1 MKTKNLLR
9 VVAIFVITALSLSF
23 FSACEEKEEN
33 PLIGEWV
40 STTENY
46 AYGETIVFTSDG
58 KIEKW
63 AGLTYNPVD
72 SSYAPA
78 QYKVSNNTI
87 DITKGGQ
94 TLSFKYSINNSNLT
108 IYRLGY
114 SFTILAVEWQNVTFK
129 KVK

>member
-1 MKTKNLLR
+1 MKTPNLLR
-9 VVAIFVITALSLSF
+9 VVAIVVITALSLTF
-23 FSACEEKEEN
+23 FSACEDKEEN

-40 STTENY
+40 SITENY
-46 AYGETIVFTSDG
+46 AYGDTIVFTSDG

-72 SSYAPA
+72 SSYTPA
-78 QYKVSNNTI
+78 KYKVSNSTI

-94 TLSFKYSINNSNLT
+94 TLSFKYSINNSDLT

-114 SFTILAVEWQNVTFK
+114 AFTLLAIERQNITFK
-129 KVK
+129 RIK

>member
-58 KIEKW
+58 KIKN
-63 AGLTYNPVD
+63 GLD
-72 SSYAPA
+72 LH
-78 QYKVSNNTI
+78 TI
-87 DITKGGQ
+87 Q
-94 TLSFKYSINNSNLT
+94 
-108 IYRLGY
+108 
-114 SFTILAVEWQNVTFK
+114 
-129 KVK
+129 